1 MLCPAGAEIK
11 RGDACGDMADVHNG
25 PGNPSGVEERGQ
37 QRDTKDQQRE
47 KRQRLFHGLR
57 RSIDSPFSADN
68 QQIPHRSIPE
78 EKSSCFIGGYVRI
91 GDGDLIDDVLNDCIF
106 RRTNRISGLR
116 GLHNRIL
123 FKRFTVF
130 RGDRR
135 TPGGVFHEIRLR
147 RNCIVQSSPVFV

>member
-1 MLCPAGAEIK
+1 MLCPAGAEIQP
-11 RGDACGDMADVHNG
+11 GDACGDMADVHDG
-25 PGNPSGVEERGQ
+25 PGNPSGVEKRGQ
-37 QRDTKDQQRE
+37 QRDAKNQQHE

-57 RSIDSPFSADN
+57 RLIDSLFSTDY

-91 GDGDLIDDVLNDCIF
+91 GDGDLMDDALRCAGRVP
-106 RRTNRISGLR
+106 GLC

-123 FKRFTVF
+123 FKRFTFF

-135 TPGGVFHEIRLR
+135 TLCGAFHKISLR
-147 RNCIVQSSPVFV
+147 RNRIVQNSPIFV

>member
-68 QQIPHRSIPE
+68 QQIPHRSILE

-91 GDGDLIDDVLNDCIF
+91 GDGDLMDDALRCAGRVF
-106 RRTNRISGLR
+106 GLR

-130 RGDRR
+130 RGDRH
-135 TPGGVFHEIRLR
+135 TPGGAFHKISLR
-147 RNCIVQSSPVFV
+147 RNRIVQDSPVCVR